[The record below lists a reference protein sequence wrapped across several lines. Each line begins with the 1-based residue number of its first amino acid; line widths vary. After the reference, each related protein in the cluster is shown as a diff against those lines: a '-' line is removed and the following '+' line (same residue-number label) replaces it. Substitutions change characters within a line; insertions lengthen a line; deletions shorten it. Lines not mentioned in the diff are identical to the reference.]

1 MVIFIY
7 IEENDIYI
15 IYHISFPYD
24 SVGHITRITSTDS
37 TYAILGTNFVPEVCF
52 RILYQLH
59 YIISLHRQNCIQ
71 FKLDFMQLS
80 SNKRSCFG
88 LFQQVGSFAHCSKN
102 VFLPEEVPW
111 QFFNSD
117 LKVYLKKGMYFL
129 YAFTVQTV
137 LLLVFYHIMSN
148 HLR

>member
-52 RILYQLH
+52 RILY
-59 YIISLHRQNCIQ
+59 
-71 FKLDFMQLS
+71 
-80 SNKRSCFG
+80 
-88 LFQQVGSFAHCSKN
+88 
-102 VFLPEEVPW
+102 
-111 QFFNSD
+111 
-117 LKVYLKKGMYFL
+117 
-129 YAFTVQTV
+129 
-137 LLLVFYHIMSN
+137 
-148 HLR
+148 